1 MKMLIALLLLPFVAN
16 AEPGPTTQY
25 LMTEPA
31 TLFDVGMVRLDIL
44 TTEFEK
50 RVGLSW
56 ANNAGSREFF
66 EAEVNS
72 HYDRNDDRIYVSF
85 LIMNSEATYP
95 QMEEGCGVAMSQMGI
110 WLGKSLPD
118 LFLPFR
124 PDTSAEAVN
133 RSSALRE
140 LFVMRCH
147 VSSARDTS
155 EGRFWASRSLSDR
168 AMTIGRWDV
177 SN

>member
-1 MKMLIALLLLPFVAN
+1 MKKLIALLLLPFAAN

-31 TLFDVGMVRLDIL
+31 SLFDVGMVRLDIL

-56 ANNAGSREFF
+56 ATNTGSREFF

-72 HYDRNDDRIYVSF
+72 HYDRDDDRIYVSF
-85 LIMNSEATYP
+85 LVMNSEATP
-95 QMEEGCGVAMSQMGI
+95 AQMEEGCGVAMSQMGI
-110 WLGKSLPD
+110 WLRKSLPD

-124 PDTSAEAVN
+124 PASSTDVN
-133 RSSALRE
+133 LSNALRE
-140 LFVMRCH
+140 VFVMRCY

-155 EGRFWASRSLSDR
+155 AGRFWASRSLTDR

-177 SN
+177 GN

>member
-1 MKMLIALLLLPFVAN
+1 MNKLIALLLLPFVAN
-16 AEPGPTTQY
+16 AEPGPSTQY

-31 TLFDVGMVRLDIL
+31 SLFDVGMVRLDIL
-44 TTEFEK
+44 TTEFQK

-56 ANNAGSREFF
+56 AASAGSREFF
-66 EAEVNS
+66 EAEINS
-72 HYDRNDDRIYVSF
+72 DYDRDDDRIYVSF
-85 LIMNSEATYP
+85 LIMNSDATDA

-118 LFLPFR
+118 LFAPFR
-124 PDTSAEAVN
+124 PGSSTDVN
-133 RSSALRE
+133 LLSSLRE
-140 LFVMRCH
+140 VFVMRCY

-155 EGRFWASRSLSDR
+155 EGRFWASRALTDR
-168 AMTIGRWDV
+168 AMTVGRWDV